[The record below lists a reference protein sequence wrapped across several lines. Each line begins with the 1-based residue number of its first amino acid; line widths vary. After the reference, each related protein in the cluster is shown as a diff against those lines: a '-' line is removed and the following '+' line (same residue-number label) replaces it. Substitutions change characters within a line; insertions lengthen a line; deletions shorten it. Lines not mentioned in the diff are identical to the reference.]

1 MDGLAKKKNEGKV
14 QTMKD
19 FLQVPDYYNMEDTSG
34 KKRVSIF
41 LFDLSIKYTDK
52 FIMNCWI

>member
-1 MDGLAKKKNEGKV
+1 
-14 QTMKD
+14 MKD